1 MGSYTKNCNATRC
14 KTIYLTGKKRMTP
27 VATKTSL
34 PRSNSKTATIAR
46 LPQTQ
51 QNAQQAN
58 RRLKALLDFAIV
70 IPTLMLIWPLFVIL
84 ALAVKLDS
92 PGPVIHRRRVL
103 GRDGRIFDAFKF
115 RTMYINGDEILAQ
128 HPKLKMEL
136 QQNYK
141 LKCDPRVTRVGT
153 FLRKFSLDELPQ
165 LFNVLAQDMS
175 VIGPRIIA
183 PDEIT
188 KYGQW
193 GQTLLTV
200 MPGLTGLWQVS
211 GRSNTSYDER
221 VNLDMQY
228 IDNWSIFMDIKILL
242 KTIPAVM
249 KGDGAY

>member
-1 MGSYTKNCNATRC
+1 M
-14 KTIYLTGKKRMTP
+14 IP
-27 VATKTSL
+27 VATKTAL
-34 PRSNSKTATIAR
+34 KQTNSKTATVTR
-46 LPQTQ
+46 LPLIER
-51 QNAQQAN
+51 NAQQEN
-58 RRLKALLDFAIV
+58 RRLKALLDYAIV
-70 IPTLMLIWPLFVIL
+70 IPTLLLIWPLFLIL
-84 ALAVKLDS
+84 AIAVKLDS
-92 PGPVIHRRRVL
+92 PGPAIHRRRVL

-115 RTMYINGDEILAQ
+115 RTMFINGDEILNQ
-128 HPKLKMEL
+128 HPKLKAEL
-136 QQNYK
+136 NKNYK

-165 LFNVLAQDMS
+165 LFNILAQDMS
-175 VIGPRIIA
+175 IIGPRIIA

-211 GRSNTSYDER
+211 GRSNTTYDDR
-221 VNLDMQY
+221 VKLDMNY
-228 IDNWSIFMDIKILL
+228 IDNWSVFMDIKILL

>member
-1 MGSYTKNCNATRC
+1 M
-14 KTIYLTGKKRMTP
+14 IP
-27 VATKTSL
+27 VATKTTL
-34 PRSNSKTATIAR
+34 KQTNIKIATVAR
-46 LPQTQ
+46 LSLSHR
-51 QNAQQAN
+51 NAQQAN
-58 RRLKALLDFAIV
+58 RRLKALLDYAIV
-70 IPTLMLIWPLFVIL
+70 IPTLMLIWPLFLLL
-84 ALAVKLDS
+84 AIAVKMDS
-92 PGPVIHRRRVL
+92 SGPIIYRRRVL

-115 RTMYINGDEILAQ
+115 RTMHTNGDEILAQ
-128 HPKLKMEL
+128 YPKLKAEL
-136 QQNYK
+136 NKNYK
-141 LKCDPRVTRVGT
+141 LKCDPRITRVGN

-175 VIGPRIIA
+175 IIGPRIIA

-211 GRSNTSYDER
+211 GRSNTSYDDR
-221 VNLDMQY
+221 VKLDMNY
-228 IDNWSIFMDIKILL
+228 IDSWSVVADIKILL